1 MDLEKVHKT
10 FRIFARVA
18 VVDRWVVGSEEFSQ
32 HNRQSSL
39 VKTRWTDR
47 ESNRLGGDSRHG
59 RRNSIVLEMYMIAVF
74 SVYHRT
80 LDAMDNSEY
89 VAKGGAEVT
98 TSRTS
103 SGTSSGTAPRTSTG
117 TAPRTSTGTA
127 PRTSMRSS
135 MAARMSTGI
144 LLRMSLRKRTQ
155 IRQSCNV
162 M

>member
-1 MDLEKVHKT
+1 MVE
-10 FRIFARVA
+10 
-18 VVDRWVVGSEEFSQ
+18 RWVVGSEEFSQ

-89 VAKGGAEVT
+89 VAKGDAEDVVKDVVGDGTKDVDGAEDVDGDIAGKST
-98 TSRTS
+98 
-103 SGTSSGTAPRTSTG
+103 RTST
-117 TAPRTSTGTA
+117 
-127 PRTSMRSS
+127 
-135 MAARMSTGI
+135 
-144 LLRMSLRKRTQ
+144 RKRTPS
-155 IRQSCNV
+155 RQSCNV

>member
-1 MDLEKVHKT
+1 ME
-10 FRIFARVA
+10 
-18 VVDRWVVGSEEFSQ
+18 RWVVGSEEFSQ

-89 VAKGGAEVT
+89 VAKGDAEDVVKDVVGDGTKDVDGDGAEDVNGDSAENVEGAEDVDGDIAEDVT
-98 TSRTS
+98 KEENSIKTI
-103 SGTSSGTAPRTSTG
+103 
-117 TAPRTSTGTA
+117 
-127 PRTSMRSS
+127 M
-135 MAARMSTGI
+135 
-144 LLRMSLRKRTQ
+144 
-155 IRQSCNV
+155 
-162 M
+162 

>member
-1 MDLEKVHKT
+1 MVE
-10 FRIFARVA
+10 
-18 VVDRWVVGSEEFSQ
+18 RWVVGSEEFSQ

-89 VAKGGAEVT
+89 VAKGDAEDAVKDVVGDGTKDVDGDGAEDVDGDSAEDVDEVVDGGEDVDGDIAEDVIEEENSNKT
-98 TSRTS
+98 I
-103 SGTSSGTAPRTSTG
+103 
-117 TAPRTSTGTA
+117 
-127 PRTSMRSS
+127 M
-135 MAARMSTGI
+135 
-144 LLRMSLRKRTQ
+144 
-155 IRQSCNV
+155 
-162 M
+162 

>member
-1 MDLEKVHKT
+1 MVE
-10 FRIFARVA
+10 
-18 VVDRWVVGSEEFSQ
+18 RWVVGSEEFSQ

-89 VAKGGAEVT
+89 VAKGDAEDAVKDVVGDGTKDVDGDGAEDVDEVVDGGEDVDGDIAEDVIEEENSNKT
-98 TSRTS
+98 I
-103 SGTSSGTAPRTSTG
+103 
-117 TAPRTSTGTA
+117 
-127 PRTSMRSS
+127 M
-135 MAARMSTGI
+135 
-144 LLRMSLRKRTQ
+144 
-155 IRQSCNV
+155 
-162 M
+162 

>member
-1 MDLEKVHKT
+1 MDLERVHKT
-10 FRIFARVA
+10 VGIFARVA

-47 ESNRLGGDSRHG
+47 ESNRLGRDRRHG

-89 VAKGGAEVT
+89 VAKGDAEDVVKDVVGDGTKDVDGDGAEDVDGDSAEDVDEVVDGGEDVDGDIAEDVIEEENSNKT
-98 TSRTS
+98 I
-103 SGTSSGTAPRTSTG
+103 
-117 TAPRTSTGTA
+117 
-127 PRTSMRSS
+127 M
-135 MAARMSTGI
+135 
-144 LLRMSLRKRTQ
+144 
-155 IRQSCNV
+155 
-162 M
+162 